1 MSTTAMT
8 TSMITTMLMANSV
21 ASTAM
26 ASGGTA
32 YNLPLLGQILLFV
45 IFNLILLTIA
55 VAFLYI
61 AYDNA
66 TGTYWNRNFID
77 VGVPIIFGVT
87 ALLLLVLL
95 WVLALG

>member
-21 ASTAM
+21 ANTARV
-26 ASGGTA
+26 SGGTA
-32 YNLPLLGQILLFV
+32 HNLPLLGEILLFV
-45 IFNLILLTIA
+45 IFNLILLTLIGA
-55 VAFLYI
+55 LLYI

-66 TGTYWNRNFID
+66 TGDDWDRNFID
-77 VGVPIIFGVT
+77 VGVPALFGVI

>member
-45 IFNLILLTIA
+45 IFNLILLGATG
-55 VAFLYI
+55 AFLYM
-61 AYDNA
+61 AYESRD
-66 TGTYWNRNFID
+66 TGNVILIGIPTL
-77 VGVPIIFGVT
+77 FGVIS
-87 ALLLLVLL
+87 LLTLVFL